1 VQLSSILKA
10 HMETSTA
17 NRLTSTS
24 NLSTRETASQTANA
38 QRSAAAP
45 PSLEPATNRSGEAFE
60 FRLFSNSSAA
70 ATAAHS
76 LRKRGTH
83 LIRIRSPPLPLSSAG
98 AGDGDGARIKWA
110 DIGSRSLSS
119 DRKRGQSRVQVVT
132 EKVCTGHDILDD

>member
-17 NRLTSTS
+17 NSLTSTS

-98 AGDGDGARIKWA
+98 ARIKWT

-132 EKVCTGHDILDD
+132 EKVWTGHDILDD